1 MSDPRKTVRR
11 FFEQME
17 ANPESALEMLAPD
30 AVWTTTGT
38 TPLSGT
44 YRGAAALAEGLLAP
58 FAQLAEGYKLVVDE
72 VFGEGE
78 RVAALAHGEGGETQ
92 TGIPY
97 RNHYAFF
104 LRVRGDRITEVVE
117 YMDTVMV
124 ETALYGRE
132 LTPAS

>member
-1 MSDPRKTVRR
+1 MSDAQETVRR
-11 FFEQME
+11 FFERMD
-17 ANPESALEMLAPD
+17 ADPESALAMLAPD

-44 YRGAAALAEGLLAP
+44 YRGAAALVEGLLTP
-58 FAQLAEGYKLVVDE
+58 FAELAEGYKLVIDE

-78 RVAALAHGEGGETQ
+78 RVAALAHGEGGETR
-92 TGIPY
+92 TGVPY